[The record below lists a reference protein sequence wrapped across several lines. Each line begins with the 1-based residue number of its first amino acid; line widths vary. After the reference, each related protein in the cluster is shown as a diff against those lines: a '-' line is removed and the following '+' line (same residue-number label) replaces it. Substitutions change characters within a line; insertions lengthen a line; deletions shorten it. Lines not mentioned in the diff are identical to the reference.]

1 MSGRQAINA
10 LDGEDFG
17 AFVDPV
23 GPEAR
28 KRPK

>member
-1 MSGRQAINA
+1 MSGSQAINA

-23 GPEAR
+23 GLKVR
-28 KRPK
+28 KRSK

>member
-1 MSGRQAINA
+1 MSGPQAIDA

-23 GPEAR
+23 EPEVR
-28 KRPK
+28 KRSK